1 MKMKLYIYD
10 AETAEV
16 VQTVTGGTQ
25 EQQEQY
31 AFDEYGTN
39 YFAWT
44 YSPAFGATDGLIAVE
59 GAKFTDLSE
68 AAR

>member
-1 MKMKLYIYD
+1 MKLYIYD
-10 AETAEV
+10 IETAEV
-16 VQTVTGGTQ
+16 VETVTGGTQ

-44 YSPAFGATDGLIAVE
+44 YSPAFGTTDGLINN
-59 GAKFTDLSE
+59 GDAKQTKLDEVSQ
-68 AAR
+68 

>member
-1 MKMKLYIYD
+1 MTLYIYD

-16 VQTVTGGTQ
+16 VETVTGGTQ
-25 EQQEQY
+25 AQQEQY

-44 YSPAFGATDGLIAVE
+44 YSPAFGATDGLIASE
-59 GAKFTDLSE
+59 GAKTTDLSE
-68 AAR
+68 ATR

>member
-1 MKMKLYIYD
+1 MKLFIYD

-16 VQTVTGGTQ
+16 VETVTGGTQ
-25 EQQEQY
+25 QEQEQY

-44 YSPAFGATDGLIAVE
+44 YSPAFGMTDGLIDKE
-59 GAKFTDLSE
+59 GAKHTDLAE
-68 AAR
+68 ATR